1 MIVGPH
7 GLTAL
12 ECCAT
17 VAIVAVRPVTALPG
31 TGVIFKPVGVTTVG
45 PLCPAI
51 VTHEFGIIEPT
62 AAVVVGNLIGVGI
75 GTELAGAGV
84 VMRACEIA
92 PALEKFRE
100 PADAV
105 NGALTIPLVSTGEDV
120 RECVE
125 VVEGETSYF

>member
-84 VMRACEIA
+84 VMRAYVMNEI
-92 PALEKFRE
+92 EK
-100 PADAV
+100 
-105 NGALTIPLVSTGEDV
+105 LVSQLIKQLIILLKLLLAASE
-120 RECVE
+120 
-125 VVEGETSYF
+125 